1 MPKFMVEWNLPKDL
15 TKDKYMAKKVKSLD
29 IYPKI
34 PECKWESTFLA
45 DDMSKCY
52 CVYDAPDEE
61 TVRKAREMVQA
72 RVDLLATV
80 DEITPDSLEEE
91 RDAESASAE

>member
-15 TKDKYMAKKVKSLD
+15 TKDKYMAKKMKSLD

-80 DEITPDSLEEE
+80 DEITPESLEQQ
-91 RDAESASAE
+91 RDEESAE